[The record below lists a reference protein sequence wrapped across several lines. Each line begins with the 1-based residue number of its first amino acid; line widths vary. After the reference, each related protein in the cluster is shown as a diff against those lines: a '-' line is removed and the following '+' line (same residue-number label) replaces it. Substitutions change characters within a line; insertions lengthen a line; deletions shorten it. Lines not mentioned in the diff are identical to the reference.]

1 MVTVDIAENDLIE
14 LLKEFDI
21 FERNRISL
29 KIKLTAISLESFS
42 LSFSLNI
49 KNWNIALYHL
59 N

>member
-1 MVTVDIAENDLIE
+1 MDIAENDLIE